1 MLLVFR
7 SLSCLVLSWL
17 HHALA
22 ARSPSCTLQYRYVY
36 TSLYVYFYRSTMESM
51 EDTRLDDLMVLRC
64 EKDLTDTIKL
74 EDVLD
79 EWSMKPRR

>member
-17 HHALA
+17 YHALA

-36 TSLYVYFYRSTMESM
+36 KSLYVYFYRSTM

-74 EDVLD
+74 QDVLD